1 MNRTTISRCRMK
13 FRSLA
18 AASGLLC
25 SCPGLWAAVDGVV
38 MNATTGKP
46 QPSIT
51 VNLIQPSAKGM
62 QSLGSV
68 KTDEQGKFKI
78 DKDWPPGP
86 ALVQATYQG
95 ATYTLA
101 MTPGSPTSGVQ
112 LKIYDSTN
120 KSGTAPVA
128 EDMML
133 IEPGAD
139 AILMSETLLIQN
151 KTNLTYA
158 DPAKGSTQFY
168 VPEAAADKIRVTINP
183 PGGMPLQRPAQK
195 TDQAGIYKVN
205 YPLSPGETR
214 IDVDYTLPNG
224 AHTISGK
231 GIHPGSPLRLVTPAS
246 VTLSGAGI
254 TAIGQEPQSQAR
266 IYSVSGPAFE
276 AKVEGTGSLRNPQ
289 GDAQEED
296 TGQPQIAEESARVYS
311 QLAWV
316 LGLTFG
322 ILLLGGVWLYRR
334 GAA

>member
-1 MNRTTISRCRMK
+1 MNRATMRLRL
-13 FRSLA
+13 LA
-18 AASGLLC
+18 AGWLLC
-25 SCPGLWAAVDGVV
+25 SCSSVWAAVDGVV

-46 QPSIT
+46 QASIT
-51 VNLIQPSAKGM
+51 VNLIQPGAKGM
-62 QSLGSV
+62 QTLGSV

-101 MTPGSPTSGVQ
+101 MTPGSPTSGVE
-112 LKIYDSTN
+112 LKVYDSTN
-120 KSGTAPVA
+120 KPGTAPVA
-128 EDMML
+128 EDMIL
-133 IEPGAD
+133 IEPGPE

-168 VPEAAADKIRVTINP
+168 VPEAGADKIRVTINP

-214 IDVDYTLPNG
+214 IDVDYTLPKGGDG
-224 AHTISGK
+224 ANKISGK

-246 VTLSGAGI
+246 VTLSGPGI
-254 TAIGQEPQSQAR
+254 TAVGQEPQSQAR
-266 IYSVSGPAFE
+266 IYSVSGPEFE

-289 GDAQEED
+289 GDAQQEED
-296 TGQPQIAEESARVYS
+296 NGAPQVAEESARVYS